1 MDSQGIVLPP
11 PVYVYVDGERVATY
25 VLEPAGHTDIDVVM
39 CHGTPWS
46 AYVWAGVAQQ
56 IGLGRRVFLWDMPG
70 YGQSMVR
77 DAPVDLATQMSRF
90 AVLQS
95 QWGLTRPHV
104 IAHDI
109 GGAVALGAHLL
120 HGREYASLF
129 LWDIVTLDPWGSPFF
144 RLVADNT
151 EVFEQLPDPLHAAL
165 VREYIAGAARHR
177 LTDNDLDELTRPWLG
192 GAGKAGFYRQIAA
205 LRPEHTRPVAERLS
219 QVRCP
224 TRIGW
229 GADDPWIPVEQATQ
243 LRDLL
248 PDRRDPVILDG
259 VGHLAPLEATAAV
272 TREIEDWLGVTR

>member
-1 MDSQGIVLPP
+1 MQSFSVELPQP
-11 PVYVYVDGERVATY
+11 IHRTVDGVQVATY
-25 VLEPAGHTDIDVVM
+25 VFEPPRHTGAEVVM

-46 AYVWAGVAQQ
+46 AYVWAGVAHQ

-192 GAGKAGFYRQIAA
+192 GDGKAGFYRQIAA
-205 LRPEHTRPVAERLS
+205 LRPSIPDPSRNACLRFDARRGSAGAPTIRGFPSSRPRSYETS
-219 QVRCP
+219 CP
-224 TRIGW
+224 T
-229 GADDPWIPVEQATQ
+229 AAT
-243 LRDLL
+243 
-248 PDRRDPVILDG
+248 P
-259 VGHLAPLEATAAV
+259 
-272 TREIEDWLGVTR
+272 